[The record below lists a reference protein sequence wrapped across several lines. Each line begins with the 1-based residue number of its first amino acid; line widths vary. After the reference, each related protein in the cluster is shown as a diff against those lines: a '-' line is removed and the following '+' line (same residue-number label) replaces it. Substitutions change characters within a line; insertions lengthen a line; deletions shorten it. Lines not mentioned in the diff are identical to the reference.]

1 MPNGMTKI
9 LKKQRVRLAGQKQ
22 LDGSIVARA
31 QGEVPAARA
40 EIVGEE
46 AGCVIIQVTC
56 GCGQEIQLRCGT
68 GQQPPHRVQAKQA
81 S

>member
-31 QGEVPAARA
+31 GGETSAAQA

-46 AGCVIIQVTC
+46 AGCVIIRVTC

-68 GQQPPHRVQAKQA
+68 GQHPPRQVQQQA